1 VDSIVNEPPKDPQPE
16 QQEKFCFVDEAGDPV
31 LFSGSGQVLIGTN
44 GCSRFFALGVLDVA
58 DPARLASELTDLRN
72 KLIADP
78 FFATVPSMSA
88 ADKKTALAFH
98 AKDDLPEV
106 RREVFQLLLR
116 HDIKFSAIVRDKAAI
131 LSYVRGR
138 NQNSSTYR
146 YNPNEL
152 YDYMVRR
159 LFKERL
165 HKHSKCHIFFARR
178 GNSDRTAALT
188 KALHAAR
195 TRFTQST
202 GIASASEIFVIP
214 ASPLQQAP
222 LQATDY
228 FLWALQ
234 RAFERGEDRYL
245 QYVWGKCSLI
255 VDADDTRHAKYGEFY
270 TQKKPLTS
278 AALKT
283 AEGYRIKSPK

>member
-1 VDSIVNEPPKDPQPE
+1 VTFDSAEPAR
-16 QQEKFCFVDEAGDPV
+16 QEKFCFVDEAGDPV
-31 LFSGSGQVLIGTN
+31 LFSGGGNVLIGTN

-58 DPARLASELTDLRN
+58 DPAGLAADLAELRSR
-72 KLIADP
+72 LIADP
-78 FFATVPSMSA
+78 FFANVPSMSA

-116 HDIKFSAIVRDKAAI
+116 HEVKFSAIVRDKAAI

-138 NQNSSTYR
+138 NQASSTYR

-165 HKHSKCHIFFARR
+165 HRHSKYHIYFARR
-178 GNSDRTAALT
+178 GNSDRTEALT
-188 KALHAAR
+188 RALKAAR
-195 TRFTQST
+195 ARFTQST
-202 GIASASEIFVIP
+202 GIASDSEIFVIP
-214 ASPLQQAP
+214 ASPLHVASPQAS
-222 LQATDY
+222 DY

-245 QYVWGKCSLI
+245 QYVWRTNAASSSMPM
-255 VDADDTRHAKYGEFY
+255 TRETPNTGSSIRE
-270 TQKKPLTS
+270 
-278 AALKT
+278 
-283 AEGYRIKSPK
+283 KSR

>member
-1 VDSIVNEPPKDPQPE
+1 MAEPLK
-16 QQEKFCFVDEAGDPV
+16 QEKFCFVDEAGDPV
-31 LFSGSGQVLIGTN
+31 LFSGTGQVLIGTD
-44 GCSRFFALGVLDVA
+44 GCSRFFALGVLDVPE
-58 DPARLASELTDLRN
+58 PAKLAAELTQLRQR
-72 KLIADP
+72 LIADP
-78 FFATVPSMSA
+78 FFANVPSM
-88 ADKKTALAFH
+88 DPEQRKTALAFH

-116 HDIKFSAIVRDKAAI
+116 HDIRFSAIVRDKVAI

-138 NQNSSTYR
+138 NQTSPRYR

-165 HKHSKCHIFFARR
+165 HKHSKYHIYFARR

-188 KALHAAR
+188 KALIAAR
-195 TRFTQST
+195 AKFTQTT
-202 GIASASEIFVIP
+202 GITSDSEISVIP
-214 ASPLQQAP
+214 SSPLQEGS

-245 QYVWGKCSLI
+245 HYLWEKCSLV
-255 VDADDTRHAKYGEFY
+255 VDANDTRNAKYGEFY
-270 TQKKPLTS
+270 TRKKPLTS
-278 AALKT
+278 AALKS
-283 AEGYRIKSPK
+283 AEGYRTKPPK